1 MRAAPRPPG
10 PVPEGRKKPLLARG
24 GLAAAEVR
32 GTMAR
37 ARWIEEGLVVPGSQ
51 LAQAWGISQA
61 TLATATARG
70 EIVSIAI
77 DGSEYV
83 PKALLS
89 LDRLIAGAIC
99 RVLRQLQDTE
109 KLMFWLR
116 DHGALG
122 GRSVAAALE
131 AGTPT
136 ARVTALAEAWARER
150 TDAGVQNG
158 DAVGCPDRRS

>member
-1 MRAAPRPPG
+1 MRTAPRQSD
-10 PVPEGRKKPLLARG
+10 PVAESSKTPSLARG

-32 GTMAR
+32 GATAR

-51 LAQAWGISQA
+51 LAQAWGIPQE
-61 TLATATARG
+61 TLATATESG
-70 EIVSIAI
+70 EAVSIAI

-89 LDRLIAGAIC
+89 LDRLTAGQIC
-99 RVLRQLQDTE
+99 RALRQLQDAE

-116 DHGALG
+116 DHGALC

-158 DAVGCPDRRS
+158 DVVGCPDRRS

>member
-1 MRAAPRPPG
+1 MRTAPRQSD
-10 PVPEGRKKPLLARG
+10 PVAESSKTPLLAPG

-32 GTMAR
+32 GATAR
-37 ARWIEEGLVVPGSQ
+37 ARWIEEGLVVPGPQ
-51 LAQAWGISQA
+51 LAQAWGIPQQ
-61 TLATATARG
+61 TLATATASG
-70 EIVSIAI
+70 EAVSIAI
-77 DGSEYV
+77 DGSEYF

-89 LDRLIAGAIC
+89 LDRLTAGKIC
-99 RVLRQLQDTE
+99 CALRQLQDAE

-136 ARVTALAEAWARER
+136 ARVTALAAAWARER
-150 TDAGVQNG
+150 TDAEVQNG